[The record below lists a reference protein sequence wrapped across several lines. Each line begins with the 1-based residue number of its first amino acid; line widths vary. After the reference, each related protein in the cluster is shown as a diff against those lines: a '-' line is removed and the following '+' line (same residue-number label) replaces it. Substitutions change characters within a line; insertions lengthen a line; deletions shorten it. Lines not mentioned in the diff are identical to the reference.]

1 MRDESLM
8 ADAHTAVS
16 RPLCRREIESGKRC
30 PPLDRVSDSSNA
42 DDDVKINLQKF
53 IFLYII
59 FVEKW
64 KFTTSPTIF

>member
-42 DDDVKINLQKF
+42 DVKINLQKF